1 MCGLSFS
8 CTDLIPDEFR
18 IEDLRILNIKVEPPE
33 VPIFVAPGDD
43 ELGLKL
49 DELPPPDLQ
58 PVVVTV
64 VAAHPDLDA
73 TFQYDWIQCR
83 PGLGPVPCEGSE
95 RKRLSNAP
103 KATLEF
109 TPVQILLEELL
120 AQQQVSE
127 LAGGFTNDP
136 RELLGGLL
144 ANVNV
149 EVRVENA
156 KVSVDTP
163 TLEGQKRLVL
173 FEPRLVAQ
181 TILTARETDT
191 SQLPDLGGISLPSL
205 CTNAS
210 DAQVNEIFEFLK
222 VRQANQN
229 PRIEAVQL
237 GRLLRTDSSTMSA
250 TSSAS
255 IELSP
260 GERISLIPSIN
271 EDAAESYRVIDGNCD
286 LMDFTE
292 KPVFSWFTNL
302 GDLDSQITRLKDP
315 QNVYQAPEATD
326 LESDETR
333 VRIFVVVRDGRGGS
347 DHQSIDL
354 VIRK

>member
-1 MCGLSFS
+1 
-8 CTDLIPDEFR
+8 
-18 IEDLRILNIKVEPPE
+18 
-33 VPIFVAPGDD
+33 
-43 ELGLKL
+43 
-49 DELPPPDLQ
+49 
-58 PVVVTV
+58 
-64 VAAHPDLDA
+64 
-73 TFQYDWIQCR
+73 
-83 PGLGPVPCEGSE
+83 
-95 RKRLSNAP
+95 
-103 KATLEF
+103 
-109 TPVQILLEELL
+109 
-120 AQQQVSE
+120 
-127 LAGGFTNDP
+127 
-136 RELLGGLL
+136 
-144 ANVNV
+144 
-149 EVRVENA
+149 
-156 KVSVDTP
+156 
-163 TLEGQKRLVL
+163 
-173 FEPRLVAQ
+173 
-181 TILTARETDT
+181 
-191 SQLPDLGGISLPSL
+191 
-205 CTNAS
+205 
-210 DAQVNEIFEFLK
+210 
-222 VRQANQN
+222 
-229 PRIEAVQL
+229 
-237 GRLLRTDSSTMSA
+237 MSA